1 MASTNKTIAKNTI
14 FLYFRMM
21 FTMLVTLYTS
31 RVILNVLGITDYGLY
46 QTVGGVVG
54 MLSFINGA
62 LSGGASR
69 FLTFELG
76 TGDKERLKNTFS
88 TTLVIHLG
96 LAIFLFL
103 LCETLGLWLLYNKL
117 VIPAERLSAVVAVY
131 HLSIA
136 TAVVNLM
143 TIPYNASIISHE
155 RMGAYAYLS
164 IFECSAKLLIVY
176 LLGIGGLDKLIT
188 YASLI
193 LLLQV
198 GIWFYYH
205 HYCTSRFE
213 ETKFCFFFDKSIFK
227 RILGFSS
234 WSLFAQGSYALN
246 NQGILLLLNIF
257 FQPAVVA
264 ARSISIQVNMAANQF
279 VTNFRT
285 AVNPQIIKRYAAN
298 DKEGSK
304 HLLLSSTKYSY
315 YLMWI
320 ICLPLCL
327 LARPV
332 LELWLVEVPDYTVI
346 FLQLILVQSLFQVFD
361 TSFYTAL
368 YAKGQLR
375 ENALISP
382 TIGFITFPLIYL
394 MFRLGSSP
402 VALSWA
408 MLLLYAL
415 LGLVVKPLLLIR
427 IVDYAWRD
435 IWQVFRPCLLVT
447 MMSLPIPLLVDYY
460 WISLDNFWQNLL
472 LLLISIVC
480 VGISVWFCGLNKQMR
495 EMIIGKLK
503 IPVNLIFQN
512 RK

>member
-1 MASTNKTIAKNTI
+1 MTSVNKTIAKNTI

-31 RVILNVLGITDYGLY
+31 RVILDVLGITDYGLY

-76 TGDKERLKNTFS
+76 AGNKDRLKKTFS

-96 LAIFLFL
+96 LAAFLFL
-103 LCETLGLWLLYNKL
+103 VSETIGLWFLYDKL
-117 VIPAERLSAVVAVY
+117 VIPDDRLLAVVLVY

-136 TAVVNLM
+136 TAVVNLL
-143 TIPYNASIISHE
+143 TVPYNASIISHE
-155 RMGAYAYLS
+155 CMAAYAYLS

-176 LLGIGGLDKLIT
+176 LLGVGGFDKLIT
-188 YASLI
+188 YAFLI

-198 GIWFYYH
+198 GIWFYYMR
-205 HYCTSRFE
+205 YSTSRFE
-213 ETKFCFFFDKSIFK
+213 ETKFSFFFDKSIFK

-234 WSLFAQGSYALN
+234 WSLFAQGSIALN
-246 NQGILLLLNIF
+246 SQGILLLLNMF
-257 FQPAVVA
+257 FEPAVVA

-279 VTNFRT
+279 VSNFRM
-285 AVNPQIIKRYAAN
+285 AVNPQIVKRYAAN

-304 HLLLSSTKYSY
+304 HLLLVSTKYSY
-315 YLMWI
+315 YLMWV
-320 ICLPLCL
+320 ICFPLCL
-327 LARPV
+327 LARPI

-346 FLQLILVQSLFQVFD
+346 FLQLILIQSLFQVFD

-382 TIGFITFPLIYL
+382 LIGFIAFPIIYL
-394 MFRLGSSP
+394 LFKMGYPP

-408 MLLLYAL
+408 MLVVYAL

-427 IVDYAWRD
+427 IVNYTWAD
-435 IWQVFRPCLLVT
+435 IWQVFRPCLIVT
-447 MMSLPIPLLVDYY
+447 IVSLPIPLLVNYF
-460 WISLDNFWQNLL
+460 WISLDNLWQDFL

-480 VGISVWFCGLNKQMR
+480 VGLSVWFCGLKRTMR
-495 EMIIGKLK
+495 KLLIDKLK
-503 IPVNLIFQN
+503 VLVKI
-512 RK
+512 KKE

>member
-1 MASTNKTIAKNTI
+1 MTSANKTIAKNTI

-31 RVILNVLGITDYGLY
+31 RVILKVLGITDYGLY

-76 TGDKERLKNTFS
+76 IGDRDRLKKTFS
-88 TTLVIHLG
+88 TTLVIHFG
-96 LAIFLFL
+96 LAVLLLL
-103 LCETLGLWLLYNKL
+103 LCETLGLWFLYDKL
-117 VIPAERLSAVVAVY
+117 VIPDERLSAVVVVY

-136 TAVVNLM
+136 TAVVNLL

-164 IFECSAKLLIVY
+164 IFDCSAKLLIVY
-176 LLGIGGLDKLIT
+176 LLAIGGLDKLIT

-198 GIWFYYH
+198 GIWFYYN

-213 ETKFCFFFDKSIFK
+213 ETKFNFFFDKSIFK
-227 RILGFSS
+227 RIFGFSS
-234 WSLFAQGSYALN
+234 WSLFAQGAIALN
-246 NQGILLLLNIF
+246 SQGILLLLNMF
-257 FQPAVVA
+257 FDPAVVA

-279 VTNFRT
+279 VSNFRT
-285 AVNPQIIKRYAAN
+285 AVNPQIVKRYAAN

-304 HLLLSSTKYSY
+304 HLLLASTKYSY
-315 YLMWI
+315 YLMWT

-327 LARPV
+327 LAKPV

-361 TSFYTAL
+361 TSFYTGL

-382 TIGFITFPLIYL
+382 TVLFIVFPVIFLLFKMDY
-394 MFRLGSSP
+394 SP
-402 VALSWA
+402 VSLSWC
-408 MLLLYAL
+408 MLLAYAL
-415 LGLVVKPLLLIR
+415 LGFIIKPLLLIR
-427 IVDYAWRD
+427 IVNYTWAD
-435 IWQVFRPCLLVT
+435 IWQVFRPCLIVT
-447 MMSLPIPLLVDYY
+447 IVSLPIPLLVNYF
-460 WISLDNFWQNLL
+460 WISLDNLWQDFL

-480 VGISVWFCGLNKQMR
+480 VGLSVWFCGLKRTMR
-495 EMIIGKLK
+495 KLLIDKLK
-503 IPVNLIFQN
+503 VLVKI
-512 RK
+512 KKE

>member
-1 MASTNKTIAKNTI
+1 MTSVNKTIAKNTI

-31 RVILNVLGITDYGLY
+31 RVILDVLGITDYGLY

-76 TGDKERLKNTFS
+76 TGDKKRLKNTFS

-96 LAIFLFL
+96 LAAFLLL
-103 LCETLGLWLLYNKL
+103 LCETLGLWFLYEKL
-117 VIPAERLSAVVAVY
+117 VIPEERLSAIVVVY

-136 TAVVNLM
+136 TAVVNLL
-143 TIPYNASIISHE
+143 TVPYNASIISHE

-193 LLLQV
+193 LLLQI
-198 GIWFYYH
+198 GIWFYYK
-205 HYCTSRFE
+205 HYCTSQFE
-213 ETKFCFFFDKSIFK
+213 ETKFHFFFDKSIFK
-227 RILGFSS
+227 RIFGFSS

-257 FQPAVVA
+257 FEPAVVA

-279 VTNFRT
+279 VSNFRT
-285 AVNPQIIKRYAAN
+285 AVNPQIVKKYAAD

-304 HLLLSSTKYSY
+304 HLLLASTKYSY

-327 LARPV
+327 LAKPV

-346 FLQLILVQSLFQVFD
+346 FLQLILIQSLFQVFD

-382 TIGFITFPLIYL
+382 TVGFIGFPVIYL
-394 MFRLGSSP
+394 LFKLGCSP

-408 MLLLYAL
+408 MLLAYAL

-427 IVDYAWRD
+427 IMEYTWAD
-435 IWQVFRPCLLVT
+435 IWKVLRPCLFVT
-447 MMSLPIPLLVDYY
+447 LASLPVPLLVDYLF
-460 WISLDNFWQNLL
+460 INLENIGQDVLL
-472 LLLISIVC
+472 LLTSIVC
-480 VGISVWFCGLNKQMR
+480 VGLSVWFLGLNKQMKELLLKR
-495 EMIIGKLK
+495 VKCIGKG
-503 IPVNLIFQN
+503 IVHHD
-512 RK
+512 

>member
-1 MASTNKTIAKNTI
+1 MNRISSNATIAKNTI
-14 FLYFRMM
+14 YLYFRMM

-31 RVILNVLGITDYGLY
+31 RVILDVLGITDYGLY

-76 TGDKERLKNTFS
+76 VGNKDRLQRTFS
-88 TTLVIHLG
+88 TTFVIHLG
-96 LAIFLFL
+96 LAVFL
-103 LCETLGLWLLYNKL
+103 LLICETLGLWFLHTKL
-117 VIPAERLSAVVAVY
+117 VIPDGRLSAVVIVY
-131 HLSIA
+131 HLSIV

-143 TIPYNASIISHE
+143 TVPYTASIISHE

-176 LLGIGGLDKLIT
+176 LLGIGGLDKLVT
-188 YASLI
+188 YAVLI

-198 GIWFYYH
+198 GIWIYYNR
-205 HYCTSRFE
+205 YCVSRFE
-213 ETKFCFFFDKSIFK
+213 ETKFYFVFDKSIFK
-227 RILGFSS
+227 RILSFSA
-234 WSLFAQGSYALN
+234 WSLFAQGAIALN
-246 NQGILLLLNIF
+246 SQGILLLLNMF
-257 FQPAVVA
+257 FSPAVVA

-285 AVNPQIIKRYAAN
+285 AVNPQIVKKYASC
-298 DKEGSK
+298 DYEGSK
-304 HLLLSSTKYSY
+304 RLLLASTKYSY

-332 LELWLVEVPDYTVI
+332 LELWLVEVPDYTVV
-346 FLQLILVQSLFQVFD
+346 FLQLILIQSLFQVFD

-368 YAKGQLR
+368 YAKGKLR

-382 TIGFITFPLIYL
+382 TIGFIAFPIIYL
-394 MFRLGSSP
+394 LFKMGCSP

-408 MLLLYAL
+408 MLLAYAL

-427 IVDYAWRD
+427 IVDYTWTD
-435 IWQVFRPCLLVT
+435 IWTVFRPCLIVT
-447 MMSLPIPLLVDYY
+447 LTSFPIPLLVDYLFVNLENI
-460 WISLDNFWQNLL
+460 WQDISLLL
-472 LLLISIVC
+472 MSIVS
-480 VGISVWFCGLNKQMR
+480 VGLSVWFLGLNRQMR
-495 EMIIGKLK
+495 KLVIGKFK
-503 IPVNLIFQN
+503 ALIN
-512 RK
+512 I

>member
-1 MASTNKTIAKNTI
+1 MVVSANKTIAKNTI

-31 RVILNVLGITDYGLY
+31 RVILETLGITDYGLY

-76 TGDKERLKNTFS
+76 AGNKDKLKKTFS

-96 LAIFLFL
+96 LAVFLFL
-103 LCETLGLWLLYNKL
+103 LCETLGLWFLYEKL
-117 VIPAERLSAVVAVY
+117 VIPDERLSAVVVVY

-136 TAVVNLM
+136 TAVINLL
-143 TIPYNASIISHE
+143 TVPYNASIISHE

-198 GIWFYYH
+198 GIWFYYNY
-205 HYCTSRFE
+205 YCTSCFE
-213 ETKFCFFFDKSIFK
+213 ETKFYFYFDKSIFK

-234 WSLFAQGSYALN
+234 WSLFAQGAIALN
-246 NQGILLLLNIF
+246 SQGILLLLNMF
-257 FQPAVVA
+257 FEPAVVA

-279 VTNFRT
+279 VSNFRT
-285 AVNPQIIKRYAAN
+285 AVNPQIVKKYAAD

-304 HLLLSSTKYSY
+304 HLLLASTKYSY

-327 LARPV
+327 LAKPV

-346 FLQLILVQSLFQVFD
+346 FLQLILIQSLFQVFD

-382 TIGFITFPLIYL
+382 TVGFIAFPVIYL
-394 MFRLGSSP
+394 LFQMGCSP

-408 MLLLYAL
+408 MLVVYAL
-415 LGLVVKPLLLIR
+415 LGLVIKPLLLVR
-427 IVDYAWRD
+427 IVDYAWKD
-435 IWQVFRPCLLVT
+435 IWQVFRPCLVVT
-447 MMSLPIPLLVDYY
+447 ATSLPVPLLLDFF
-460 WISLDNFWQNLL
+460 WIDLAHMGQAVLL
-472 LLLISIVC
+472 VLTSIVC
-480 VGISVWFCGLNKQMR
+480 VGISVWFFGLNGQMR
-495 EMIIGKLK
+495 NLIIGKLK
-503 IPVNLIFQN
+503 CQQN
-512 RK
+512 

>member
-1 MASTNKTIAKNTI
+1 MISANKTIARNTI

-31 RVILNVLGITDYGLY
+31 RVILDVLGITDYGLY

-69 FLTFELG
+69 FLTYELG
-76 TGDKERLKNTFS
+76 TGDIDRLRKTFS

-96 LAIFLFL
+96 LAAFLFL
-103 LCETLGLWLLYNKL
+103 LCETLGLWLLYDKL
-117 VIPAERLSAVVAVY
+117 VIPDERLSAVVVVY

-136 TAVVNLM
+136 TAVVNLL
-143 TIPYNASIISHE
+143 TVPYNASIISHE

-164 IFECSAKLLIVY
+164 IFECLAKLVIVC
-176 LLGIGGLDKLIT
+176 LLGIGGLDRLIT

-198 GIWFYYH
+198 GILFYYN

-213 ETKFCFFFDKSIFK
+213 ETRFSFFFDKSIFK
-227 RILGFSS
+227 RILGFSG
-234 WSLFAQGSYALN
+234 WSLFAQGAIALN
-246 NQGILLLLNIF
+246 SQGILLLLNMF
-257 FQPAVVA
+257 FEPAVVA

-279 VTNFRT
+279 VSNFRT
-285 AVNPQIIKRYAAN
+285 AVNPQIVKRYAGS

-304 HLLLSSTKYSY
+304 HLLLASTKYSY
-315 YLMWI
+315 YLMWV

-327 LARPV
+327 LAKPV

-346 FLQLILVQSLFQVFD
+346 FLQLILIQSLFQVFD

-382 TIGFITFPLIYL
+382 TIGFIAFPVIYL
-394 MFRLGSSP
+394 LFKFGYSP
-402 VALSWA
+402 IALSWA
-408 MLLLYAL
+408 MLLVYAL
-415 LGLVVKPLLLIR
+415 LGLIIKPILLIR
-427 IVDYAWRD
+427 IVNYTWAD
-435 IWQVFRPCLLVT
+435 IWNIFRPCLIVT
-447 MMSLPIPLLVDYY
+447 MISLPIPLLVDFF
-460 WISLDNFWQNLL
+460 WISLDNLWQDIL
-472 LLLISIVC
+472 LLLISIIC
-480 VGISVWFCGLNKQMR
+480 VGLSVWFWGLDRQMQKL
-495 EMIIGKLK
+495 ITGKIK
-503 IPVNLIFQN
+503 MYISRIYH
-512 RK
+512 K

>member
-1 MASTNKTIAKNTI
+1 MPSSNKTIARNTI

-31 RVILNVLGITDYGLY
+31 RVILDVLGITDYGLY

-76 TGDKERLKNTFS
+76 TGDMERLKNTFS

-96 LAIFLFL
+96 LAALLLL
-103 LCETLGLWLLYNKL
+103 LCETLGLWFLYEKL
-117 VIPAERLSAVVAVY
+117 VIPNDRLFAVVVVY
-131 HLSIA
+131 HLSIL
-136 TAVVNLM
+136 TAVVNLL
-143 TIPYNASIISHE
+143 TVPYNASIISHE

-176 LLGIGGLDKLIT
+176 LLGIGGVDKLIT
-188 YASLI
+188 YATLI

-198 GIWFYYH
+198 GIWFYYK
-205 HYCTSRFE
+205 HYCTSRFAE
-213 ETKFCFFFDKSIFK
+213 ARFRFYLDRTIFK

-234 WSLFAQGSYALN
+234 WSLFAQGSMALN
-246 NQGILLLLNIF
+246 SQGILLLLNMF
-257 FQPAVVA
+257 FEPAVVA

-279 VTNFRT
+279 VSNFRT
-285 AVNPQIIKRYAAN
+285 AVNPQIVKRYAAN
-298 DKEGSK
+298 DKDGSK
-304 HLLLSSTKYSY
+304 HLLLASTKYSY

-327 LARPV
+327 LAKPV
-332 LELWLVEVPDYTVI
+332 LELWLVEVPDYTVV

-382 TIGFITFPLIYL
+382 TVGFIAFPVIYL
-394 MFRLGSSP
+394 MFRLGCSP

-408 MLLLYAL
+408 MLLVYAL
-415 LGLVVKPLLLIR
+415 LGLVIKPLLLVR
-427 IVDYAWRD
+427 IVDYKWKD

-447 MMSLPIPLLVDYY
+447 VTSLPIPLLLDYF
-460 WISLDNFWQNLL
+460 WIDFAHIGQDVL
-472 LLLISIVC
+472 LLLICIAC
-480 VGISVWFCGLNKQMR
+480 VGLSVWFLGLNGQMR
-495 EMIIGKLK
+495 NLIIEKLK
-503 IPVNLIFQN
+503 C
-512 RK
+512 RKC

>member
-31 RVILNVLGITDYGLY
+31 RVILDVLGITDYGLY

-76 TGDKERLKNTFS
+76 TGDKDRLKNTFS

-96 LAIFLFL
+96 LAAFLLL
-103 LCETLGLWLLYNKL
+103 LCETLGLWFMYEKL
-117 VIPAERLSAVVAVY
+117 VIPDERFSAVVVVY
-131 HLSIA
+131 HLSIV
-136 TAVVNLM
+136 TAVVNLL
-143 TIPYNASIISHE
+143 TVPYNASIISHE

-198 GIWFYYH
+198 GIWFYYK
-205 HYCTSRFE
+205 HYCTVRFE
-213 ETKFCFFFDKSIFK
+213 ETKSCFCFDRSIFK

-257 FQPAVVA
+257 FEPAVVA

-285 AVNPQIIKRYAAN
+285 AVNPQIVKRYAAD

-304 HLLLSSTKYSY
+304 RLLLSSTKYSY

-346 FLQLILVQSLFQVFD
+346 FLQLILIQSLFQVFD

-382 TIGFITFPLIYL
+382 TIGFIAFPVVYFLFKI
-394 MFRLGSSP
+394 GCSP
-402 VALSWA
+402 IALSWA
-408 MLLLYAL
+408 MLLLYVL
-415 LGLVVKPLLLIR
+415 LGLVIKPLLLVR
-427 IVDYAWRD
+427 IVEYKWTD
-435 IWQVFRPCLLVT
+435 IWQVFQPCLLVT
-447 MMSLPIPLLVDYY
+447 MVSLPVPLLLDWFFVE
-460 WISLDNFWQNLL
+460 LDNIWQDVL
-472 LLLISIVC
+472 LLLISIVS
-480 VGISVWFCGLNKQMR
+480 VGISVWYLGVNLHTR
-495 EMIIGKLK
+495 EMIVKRLK
-503 IPVNLIFQN
+503 TSIKIDN
-512 RK
+512 